1 MKKITAFLTLCL
13 ILGTYSSQAQSTL
26 GSWVIPTNSSSLISI
41 GSTNNLTGVALGSLA
56 TTATGGGVNTAG
68 FGGTGFT
75 TSTSVSA
82 TSSKNFNFS
91 LSANAGY
98 DLLLNGVSNFL
109 AYSSASGP
117 NIWTLFYSSN
127 SAFTSNVT
135 QIAQVTGVF
144 SNVQTQN
151 MTTAINSFLSTNPIS
166 VKSGNSVYFRLVGN
180 QAVSTSGSGRIPTN
194 TTVSLLGTVT
204 VAPVANMIWN
214 GGPSGLW
221 NYDTTNLAWLDGS
234 TSISFVSG
242 SIANINSASSLAIDA
257 AGVNAGALTNNIA
270 SGTTTLTGG
279 NLTSGAIMNSGAGN
293 LSIQVT
299 NSATTLANTG
309 TGTLTLSA
317 PGTYTTVNVTG
328 GTIQATVNTAL
339 SGAVNVSSGGTLD
352 VSATSSNSIGV
363 LTVSNGAITGSGIL
377 SASGSSFTLD
387 SSDQT
392 VPVSIRG
399 SGNLTKAGSKSLTL
413 SGSNTFSGDVNLN
426 AGTLATSGNDRL
438 PDAATLIMA
447 SNTIFRL
454 GGNETIKALSAS
466 TTSVSSAQ
474 VDLQG
479 YQLTLNVSASNA
491 YVASIIGTGSLIKN
505 GSSILTINENNT
517 YSGGTTLNAGS
528 FRLQASG
535 NRTTNGDGS
544 VSLASSPF
552 GTGTLTIA
560 GGKIFSSSTGGRTI
574 YNSINVAGS
583 FTSGDTSLT
592 QNGDFTISTNVS
604 GVFTTL
610 SADASVTVDAPLDWY
625 QPISGDGK
633 ALTKLGL
640 ANLHLRGSGTL
651 GTLEAGTGNL
661 YVRNTNNISTVIVR
675 GGAILGYGSSNVFS
689 PGYFGSAVLRLSNG
703 ATLGQFSACGAG
715 SDAERTLPNDIQIWG
730 DVVFGLGT
738 YGNTFGGNI
747 DLTGGSR
754 TIAITNS
761 TYLTGVVGNGALVV
775 SNASASRT
783 LYLNGNNTYTFG
795 TTMNGGVVSLGHDNA
810 LGTGALTVN
819 PTLVYTNVNL
829 TTNTNVSTN
838 VSGGVTNLVTNTV
851 VNTNTNVTIAS
862 NTLTI
867 SSDRISRNEIYLG
880 DGSSLNFDSTNR
892 LWRLEGGISGF
903 GSILKLGT
911 GTLTL
916 AGPLSY
922 YGSTTVREGV
932 LTVITDNISASIA
945 SNSLVIT
952 FSNTPVNGTYPILPG
967 ELSGA
972 YTASY
977 NNLSSSQKAAFSAA
991 SPASVTVS
999 SKASQSIT
1007 GLNATDTRTAA
1018 DPAYTLSVAK
1028 GASSSPLTFSSDNTS
1043 VATVSTAGLV
1053 TIVGAGTTT
1062 LRVNQAGDANYLA
1075 APEVTQVLSVT
1086 STGSTFENAYPG
1098 VNLEDVAPNGLTYL
1112 MNYAFG
1118 GNSTNAA
1125 SLPVQ
1130 DTTDPDKLTL
1140 VAYVRTNDPTVN
1152 VNAEK
1157 GTSLSNWNGSDITT
1171 NTISD
1176 PYAPAGTEKRL
1187 YSVPVS
1193 TNNTQ
1198 FLRLKVTK

>member
-1 MKKITAFLTLCL
+1 MKKITSFLTLCL

-26 GSWVIPTNSSSLISI
+26 GSWVIPSSGSPTTISSSA
-41 GSTNNLTGVALGSLA
+41 NLTGVIVGAMGS
-56 TTATGGGVNTAG
+56 TAG
-68 FGGTGFT
+68 NTGTPLGATSNGWGGAGFS
-75 TSTSVSA
+75 TSTTVSASASKNFSFSVSA
-82 TSSKNFNFS
+82 T
-91 LSANAGY
+91 AGY
-98 DLLLNGVSNFL
+98 DVVINGVSNFR

-117 NIWTLFYSSN
+117 NVWALFYSAS
-127 SAFTSNVT
+127 STFVGST
-135 QIAQVTGVF
+135 QITQVTGAIGTI
-144 SNVQTQN
+144 QD
-151 MTTAINSFLSTNPIS
+151 MTTAVTTALTASPIT
-166 VKSGNSVYFRLVGN
+166 VKSGTTAYFRLVGTS
-180 QAVSTSGSGRIPTN
+180 AGSTSGSGRIPVG
-194 TTVSLLGTVT
+194 TVSLLGTVT
-204 VAPVANMIWN
+204 VAPIANMIWN
-214 GGPSGLW
+214 GGSSGLW
-221 NYDTTNLAWLDGS
+221 NYDTANLAWLDGAI
-234 TSISFVSG
+234 SISFVAG

-328 GTIQATVNTAL
+328 GTIQASANTAL
-339 SGAVNVSSGGTLD
+339 SGAVNVSIGGALD
-352 VSATSSNSIGV
+352 VSATSSNSINV

-399 SGNLTKAGSKSLTL
+399 TGNLTKAGSKSLTL

-438 PDAATLIMA
+438 PDTAVINL
-447 SNTIFRL
+447 NTNTVFRL
-454 GGNETIKALSAS
+454 GGNETVKSIGAS
-466 TTSVSSAQ
+466 QAAAAI
-474 VDLQG
+474 VDLQS
-479 YQLTLNVSASNA
+479 YTLTLNVTASNSYGSA
-491 YVASIIGTGSLIKN
+491 ITGNGGSLIKN
-505 GSSILTINENNT
+505 GSSVLTINENNT

-783 LYLNGNNTYTFG
+783 LYLNGNN
-795 TTMNGGVVSLGHDNA
+795 
-810 LGTGALTVN
+810 
-819 PTLVYTNVNL
+819 VY
-829 TTNTNVSTN
+829 
-838 VSGGVTNLVTNTV
+838 
-851 VNTNTNVTIAS
+851 
-862 NTLTI
+862 
-867 SSDRISRNEIYLG
+867 
-880 DGSSLNFDSTNR
+880 
-892 LWRLEGGISGF
+892 LWNHHERGRG
-903 GSILKLGT
+903 
-911 GTLTL
+911 
-916 AGPLSY
+916 
-922 YGSTTVREGV
+922 
-932 LTVITDNISASIA
+932 
-945 SNSLVIT
+945 
-952 FSNTPVNGTYPILPG
+952 
-967 ELSGA
+967 
-972 YTASY
+972 
-977 NNLSSSQKAAFSAA
+977 
-991 SPASVTVS
+991 
-999 SKASQSIT
+999 
-1007 GLNATDTRTAA
+1007 
-1018 DPAYTLSVAK
+1018 
-1028 GASSSPLTFSSDNTS
+1028 
-1043 VATVSTAGLV
+1043 
-1053 TIVGAGTTT
+1053 
-1062 LRVNQAGDANYLA
+1062 
-1075 APEVTQVLSVT
+1075 
-1086 STGSTFENAYPG
+1086 
-1098 VNLEDVAPNGLTYL
+1098 
-1112 MNYAFG
+1112 
-1118 GNSTNAA
+1118 
-1125 SLPVQ
+1125 
-1130 DTTDPDKLTL
+1130 
-1140 VAYVRTNDPTVN
+1140 
-1152 VNAEK
+1152 
-1157 GTSLSNWNGSDITT
+1157 
-1171 NTISD
+1171 
-1176 PYAPAGTEKRL
+1176 
-1187 YSVPVS
+1187 
-1193 TNNTQ
+1193 
-1198 FLRLKVTK
+1198 

>member
-1 MKKITAFLTLCL
+1 M
-13 ILGTYSSQAQSTL
+13 
-26 GSWVIPTNSSSLISI
+26 
-41 GSTNNLTGVALGSLA
+41 GSTAGNTGTPLGA
-56 TTATGGGVNTAG
+56 TSNGWGGAG
-68 FGGTGFT
+68 FS
-75 TSTSVSA
+75 TSTTVSASASKNFSFSVSA
-82 TSSKNFNFS
+82 T
-91 LSANAGY
+91 AGY
-98 DLLLNGVSNFL
+98 DVVINGVSNFR

-117 NIWTLFYSSN
+117 NVWTLFYSAS
-127 SAFTSNVT
+127 STFVGST
-135 QIAQVTGVF
+135 QITQVTGAIGTI
-144 SNVQTQN
+144 QD
-151 MTTAINSFLSTNPIS
+151 MTTAVTTALTASPIT
-166 VKSGNSVYFRLVGN
+166 VKSGTTAYFRLVGTS
-180 QAVSTSGSGRIPTN
+180 AGSTSGSGRIPVG
-194 TTVSLLGTVT
+194 TVSLLGTVT
-204 VAPVANMIWN
+204 VAPIANMIWN
-214 GGPSGLW
+214 GGSSGLW
-221 NYDTTNLAWLDGS
+221 NYDTANLAWLDGA
-234 TSISFVSG
+234 TSISFVAG

-328 GTIQATVNTAL
+328 GTIQASANTAL
-339 SGAVNVSSGGTLD
+339 SGAVNVSIGGALD
-352 VSATSSNSIGV
+352 VSATSSNSINV

-399 SGNLTKAGSKSLTL
+399 TGNLTKAGSKSLTL

-438 PDAATLIMA
+438 PDTAVINL
-447 SNTIFRL
+447 NTNTVFRL
-454 GGNETIKALSAS
+454 GGNETVKSIGAS
-466 TTSVSSAQ
+466 QAAAAI
-474 VDLQG
+474 VDLQS
-479 YQLTLNVSASNA
+479 YTLTLNVTASNSYGSA
-491 YVASIIGTGSLIKN
+491 ITGNGGSLIKN
-505 GSSILTINENNT
+505 GSSVLTINENNT

-689 PGYFGSAVLRLSNG
+689 PGYFGSAVMRLSNG

-1053 TIVGAGTTT
+1053 TIVGTGTTI
-1062 LRVNQAGDANYLA
+1062 LRVNQAGDADYLA

-1125 SLPVQ
+1125 GLPVQ
-1130 DTTDPDKLTL
+1130 DTTDPSKLKL
-1140 VAYVRTNDPTVN
+1140 IAYVRTNNTSGTITV
-1152 VNAEK
+1152 K
-1157 GTSLSNWNGSDITT
+1157 GQTGSSLSAWDATLIDGV
-1171 NTISD
+1171 
-1176 PYAPAGTEKRL
+1176 PAGDNIGAPEGTQKQIF
-1187 YSVPVS
+1187 SVDAAGDR
-1193 TNNTQ
+1193 Q

>member
-1 MKKITAFLTLCL
+1 
-13 ILGTYSSQAQSTL
+13 
-26 GSWVIPTNSSSLISI
+26 
-41 GSTNNLTGVALGSLA
+41 
-56 TTATGGGVNTAG
+56 
-68 FGGTGFT
+68 
-75 TSTSVSA
+75 
-82 TSSKNFNFS
+82 
-91 LSANAGY
+91 
-98 DLLLNGVSNFL
+98 
-109 AYSSASGP
+109 
-117 NIWTLFYSSN
+117 
-127 SAFTSNVT
+127 
-135 QIAQVTGVF
+135 
-144 SNVQTQN
+144 
-151 MTTAINSFLSTNPIS
+151 
-166 VKSGNSVYFRLVGN
+166 
-180 QAVSTSGSGRIPTN
+180 
-194 TTVSLLGTVT
+194 
-204 VAPVANMIWN
+204 
-214 GGPSGLW
+214 
-221 NYDTTNLAWLDGS
+221 
-234 TSISFVSG
+234 
-242 SIANINSASSLAIDA
+242 
-257 AGVNAGALTNNIA
+257 
-270 SGTTTLTGG
+270 
-279 NLTSGAIMNSGAGN
+279 MNSGAGN

-328 GTIQATVNTAL
+328 GTIQASANTAL
-339 SGAVNVSSGGTLD
+339 SGAVNVSSGGALD
-352 VSATSSNSIGV
+352 VSATSSNSINV

-399 SGNLTKAGSKSLTL
+399 TGNLTKAGSKSLTL

-438 PDAATLIMA
+438 PDTAVINL
-447 SNTIFRL
+447 NTNTVFRL
-454 GGNETIKALSAS
+454 GGNETIKSIGAS
-466 TTSVSSAQ
+466 QAAAAI
-474 VDLQG
+474 VDLQS
-479 YQLTLNVSASNA
+479 YTLTLNVTASNSYGSA
-491 YVASIIGTGSLIKN
+491 ITGNGGSLIKN
-505 GSSILTINENNT
+505 GSSVLTINENNT

-535 NRTTNGDGS
+535 NRVTNSDGS
-544 VSLASSPF
+544 VALASSPF
-552 GTGTLTIA
+552 GAGTLTIA
-560 GGKIFSSSTGGRTI
+560 GGKIFSSGSSSSSTGGRNI
-574 YNSINVAGS
+574 YNSINIAGN
-583 FTSGDTSLT
+583 FTIGDTSLT
-592 QNGDFTISTNVS
+592 QNGDFTISTNVT

-715 SDAERTLPNDIQIWG
+715 SDAERTLPNDIQILG
-730 DVVFGLGT
+730 DVVFGLGN

-783 LYLNGNNTYTFG
+783 LYLNGNNTYNFG

-819 PTLVYTNVNL
+819 PALAYTNVNL
-829 TTNTNVSTN
+829 TTNTTVSTN
-838 VSGGVTNLVTNTV
+838 VIDGVTNVVTNTV

-952 FSNTPVNGTYPILPG
+952 FSNTPANGTYPILPG

-977 NNLSSSQKAAFSAA
+977 RDWETDRKSTRLNSSH
-991 SPASVTVS
+991 
-999 SKASQSIT
+999 
-1007 GLNATDTRTAA
+1007 
-1018 DPAYTLSVAK
+1018 
-1028 GASSSPLTFSSDNTS
+1028 
-1043 VATVSTAGLV
+1043 
-1053 TIVGAGTTT
+1053 
-1062 LRVNQAGDANYLA
+1062 
-1075 APEVTQVLSVT
+1075 
-1086 STGSTFENAYPG
+1086 
-1098 VNLEDVAPNGLTYL
+1098 
-1112 MNYAFG
+1112 
-1118 GNSTNAA
+1118 
-1125 SLPVQ
+1125 
-1130 DTTDPDKLTL
+1130 
-1140 VAYVRTNDPTVN
+1140 
-1152 VNAEK
+1152 
-1157 GTSLSNWNGSDITT
+1157 
-1171 NTISD
+1171 
-1176 PYAPAGTEKRL
+1176 
-1187 YSVPVS
+1187 
-1193 TNNTQ
+1193 
-1198 FLRLKVTK
+1198 